1 VQTGS
6 EDQFSIFT
14 VKYKYYNTHTHPFNG
29 PLSGTTQ
36 VGWYQKGKTNLDFT
50 GARDSEWQWHHL
62 GHMQVSTSLQTTTPA
77 PHYSVFYRPDA
88 LPAAKPTA
96 SKAAKALKAYIT
108 KCKYYKEKTNRFTI
122 ENCSKYLKIFTQFL
136 CSFQFFLQ
144 CYNFTMETYT
154 HINLQTKKS
163 ETCDYHNKCII
174 QPIVRVPQNPTTKC
188 SIMWSDLLHR
198 SQFYRL
204 LKAATSVVRPTL
216 SLVMFPDNWTV
227 HLHKPNALSVA

>member
-1 VQTGS
+1 VSGS
-6 EDQFSIFT
+6 GITWAICKSAPHSRQPRQ
-14 VKYKYYNTHTHPFNG
+14 H
-29 PLSGTTQ
+29 LTTQ
-36 VGWYQKGKTNLDFT
+36 F
-50 GARDSEWQWHHL
+50 
-62 GHMQVSTSLQTTTPA
+62 
-77 PHYSVFYRPDA
+77 FYRPDA
-88 LPAAKPTA
+88 FPAAKPTA
-96 SKAAKALKAYIT
+96 SKAAKALKTYIT
-108 KCKYYKEKTNRFTI
+108 KYKYYKEKTNRFTI

-174 QPIVRVPQNPTTKC
+174 QPLVRVPQNPTTKC
-188 SIMWSDLLHR
+188 SILWSDLLHR